1 MKGFVK
7 MAKTGFLYEKN
18 TASMGEED
26 KIFIVNKGQP
36 DIRSSKE
43 IEIRETKGLKVY
55 KIYEFKILFLIQR
68 QQRKLL
74 FGMDR

>member
-1 MKGFVK
+1 
-7 MAKTGFLYEKN
+7 
-18 TASMGEED
+18 MGEED
-26 KIFIVNKGQP
+26 KIFIVNKDQP
-36 DIRSSKE
+36 DIRSGKE

>member
-1 MKGFVK
+1 
-7 MAKTGFLYEKN
+7 
-18 TASMGEED
+18 MGDED
-26 KIFIVNKGQP
+26 KIFIVNKGPP
-36 DIRSSKE
+36 DIRSGKE

>member
-26 KIFIVNKGQP
+26 KTFIVSRGQP

-43 IEIRETKGLKVY
+43 IEIRETKGIKVH

-68 QQRKLL
+68 
-74 FGMDR
+74 

>member
-1 MKGFVK
+1 MV
-7 MAKTGFLYEKN
+7 KTGFLYEKN
-18 TASMGEED
+18 TASIGEED
-26 KIFIVNKGQP
+26 KIFIVNKDQP
-36 DIRSSKE
+36 DIRFSKE